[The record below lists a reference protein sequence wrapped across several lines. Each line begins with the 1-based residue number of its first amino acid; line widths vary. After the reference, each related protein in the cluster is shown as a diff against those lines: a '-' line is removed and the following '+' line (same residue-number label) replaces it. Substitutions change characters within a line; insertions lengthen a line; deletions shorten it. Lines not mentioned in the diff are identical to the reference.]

1 MIDGQN
7 LFLQTAK
14 NYRKTYENVRKNT
27 TCEGDHYAA
36 GCLVDYVYF
45 KNYYNMIAIDLRK

>member
-14 NYRKTYENVRKNT
+14 NDRKTYENVRKNT
-27 TCEGDHYAA
+27 TYEGDHYAA

>member
-27 TCEGDHYAA
+27 TYEGDHYAA
-36 GCLVDYVYF
+36 GCLVDCVYF